1 MSHWNYIVLYTNHG
15 TMVIN
20 EYKTAKH
27 YKRLEEQ
34 RRLASERSVSP
45 SEDPEVRARA
55 KAEIASSKGRTRDT
69 KKKGTEEYD
78 EYAAERRGKLSPDL
92 FAVLKRSSTEEPRA
106 WVFVDCAGQPYQDA
120 SFNKMVSLELAGAF
134 GGKAMSVNLI
144 RHAATIWLDEH
155 HRHDAAILRYY
166 RYWMMHSKAMQG
178 EYVLAHNMPG
188 KQNE

>member
-1 MSHWNYIVLYTNHG
+1 M
-15 TMVIN
+15 
-20 EYKTAKH
+20 
-27 YKRLEEQ
+27 
-34 RRLASERSVSP
+34 
-45 SEDPEVRARA
+45 
-55 KAEIASSKGRTRDT
+55 
-69 KKKGTEEYD
+69 
-78 EYAAERRGKLSPDL
+78 
-92 FAVLKRSSTEEPRA
+92 
-106 WVFVDCAGQPYQDA
+106 FVDCAGQPYQDA